1 VVLQPDLPEAR
12 YDLAA
17 LDSITGKTN
26 DALKNLGICI
36 DASARRLATNSA
48 ARNMVNEARND
59 PRFNAIRNLPE
70 FQKIIP
76 AT

>member
-1 VVLQPDLPEAR
+1 
-12 YDLAA
+12 
-17 LDSITGKTN
+17 
-26 DALKNLGICI
+26 
-36 DASARRLATNSA
+36 
-48 ARNMVNEARND
+48 MVNEARND